1 MRHQQT
7 TPQCGINKQR
17 RNAAS
22 TNNAAVWRQ
31 QTTPQCGINKQ
42 RRGAAPKTMLRS
54 GIRQS
59 VTVANAASNTSCCV
73 AT

>member
-17 RNAAS
+17 RS
-22 TNNAAVWRQ
+22 G
-31 QTTPQCGINKQ
+31 GINKQ